1 MQFMQEVFSNTRKEV
16 RVSVTE
22 LQNVKIKLKRKL
34 DVTDL
39 SGEKVMIDFESGKY
53 FLLKGSANDIWN
65 MIQDEEEIT
74 IQRIVQQLMKQYQ
87 VSESVCKDSVVAFIR
102 NMEEYQFVSVQSL

>member
-1 MQFMQEVFSNTRKEV
+1 MQEVFSNTRKEV

-74 IQRIVQQLMKQYQ
+74 IQRIVQQLMKT
-87 VSESVCKDSVVAFIR
+87 VSGI
-102 NMEEYQFVSVQSL
+102 